1 MNGDLKEARR
11 YHWLSE
17 GMTSFVDEPH
27 AAIDGLGQGEIVNL
41 TDHRAGTSR
50 QRQLELLGELG
61 ADGIARELAKIVAS
75 EAAYQPGW
83 QPRLPHLEMPAHHDV
98 RAGDLVAKRL
108 YGNLAAAAD
117 SGPADFP
124 ELLLTP
130 GVGPRTVRALAMV
143 AEVVHGAP
151 FRFADPARFSFA
163 HGGKDRH
170 PFPVPL
176 QVYDETI
183 RVLKSAVR
191 NAKLGRQEELGAIK
205 RLDEQAQL
213 LERRAS
219 GPPIND
225 VIAQERA
232 QSHNYGGKSVFGW
245 APPISSFAPDEF
257 DRERTA
263 QS

>member
-1 MNGDLKEARR
+1 
-11 YHWLSE
+11 
-17 GMTSFVDEPH
+17 
-27 AAIDGLGQGEIVNL
+27 
-41 TDHRAGTSR
+41 
-50 QRQLELLGELG
+50 
-61 ADGIARELAKIVAS
+61 
-75 EAAYQPGW
+75 
-83 QPRLPHLEMPAHHDV
+83 
-98 RAGDLVAKRL
+98 
-108 YGNLAAAAD
+108 
-117 SGPADFP
+117 
-124 ELLLTP
+124 
-130 GVGPRTVRALAMV
+130 MV

-191 NAKLGRQEELGAIK
+191 NAKLGRQEEVGAIK

-232 QSHNYGGKSVFGW
+232 QSHNYGGKSVFCW
-245 APPISSFAPDEF
+245 APPISSSAPDEF